1 MPQGVGI
8 EVSDQ
13 LRAELLALQEESDRL
28 DALIAAKSP
37 PRPRPWHK
45 LARRNQ
51 LPPPGD
57 WNIWL
62 FLAGRGFG
70 KTRLAAEWLAEQA
83 ATNPNTE
90 WAIVAPTWRDCR
102 KVCIEGS
109 SGLLKAFLPGEL
121 HSVNAS
127 DLTVRLNNGSRIYGY
142 SADGFERI
150 RGSNLAGAW
159 VDEAAVM
166 GPVEDL
172 FAEALMP
179 ALRIGQNPRVLIT
192 TTPRPI
198 KFLRDLVARGDGSVA
213 VTRGATWDNE
223 ANLSKTAISELKARY
238 EGTRTGRQELEG
250 ELLEDVEGALWNRDQ
265 VDATRVH
272 KLPAMS
278 RIVVAVDPA
287 VTSGEKA
294 DHTGIIVAG
303 RSLDGHF
310 YIIEDCT
317 MKGTPHA
324 CMLAASK
331 AYHRWHA
338 DRMVAEVNN
347 GGDYLQAVLQTVDSN
362 IAYTQVR
369 ATRGKLTR
377 AEPVAA
383 LWEQGRGHIFGY
395 LPTLE
400 DQMCSYTQDSQES
413 PDNLDACI
421 WAATELQIGAS
432 AMVYLSAISRICDI
446 CEMPSAKAAPSC
458 RSCGAEFP
466 PIPASA

>member
-1 MPQGVGI
+1 MPQGLGV
-8 EVSDQ
+8 EVSPE
-13 LRAELLALQEESDRL
+13 LRAELLALQAESERI
-28 DALIAAKSP
+28 DALIAEKSP

-45 LARRNQ
+45 LARPNQ

-83 ATNPNTE
+83 ARHPNTE

-109 SGLLKAFLPGEL
+109 SGLLRAFLPGEL

-127 DLTVRLNNGSRIYGY
+127 DLTVRLNNGSKVYGY
-142 SADGFERI
+142 SADGFERL

-166 GPVEDL
+166 TTVDEL
-172 FAEALMP
+172 FSEALMP
-179 ALRIGQNPRVLIT
+179 ALRIGKNPRVLIT

-198 KFLRDLVARGDGSVA
+198 PFLRKLVARTDGSCA
-213 VTRGATWDNE
+213 VSRGATWDNE
-223 ANLSKTAISELKARY
+223 ANLSRTAISELKTRY
-238 EGTRTGRQELEG
+238 QGTRTGRQELEG
-250 ELLEDVEGALWNRDQ
+250 ELLEDVEGALWNRQQID
-265 VDATRVH
+265 DTRVT

-278 RIVVAVDPA
+278 RIVVAMDPA

-294 DHTGIIVAG
+294 DDTGIIVAG

-310 YIIEDCT
+310 YIMEDLT

-324 CMLAASK
+324 TMRVAVK
-331 AYHRWHA
+331 AYHKWHA
-338 DRMVAEVNN
+338 DRLIAEVNN
-347 GGDYLQAVLQTVDSN
+347 GGDYLQAVLQTVDN
-362 IAYTQVR
+362 TVAYSTVR

-377 AEPVAA
+377 AEPIAA
-383 LWEQGRGHIFGY
+383 LWEQGRGHILGG

-400 DQMCSYTQDSQES
+400 DQMCCYTADSQES

-432 AMVYLSAISRICDI
+432 AMIYLSAISRICDI
-446 CEMPSAKAAPSC
+446 CDMPSAKLAPAC
-458 RSCGAEFP
+458 RSCGHQFP
-466 PIPASA
+466 ALSA

>member
-1 MPQGVGI
+1 MPQGLGV
-8 EVSDQ
+8 EVSPE
-13 LRAELLALQEESDRL
+13 LRREILELKREQERIE
-28 DALIAAKSP
+28 ALIASKSP

-45 LARRNQ
+45 VARPNQ
-51 LPPPGD
+51 IPPPGD
-57 WNIWL
+57 WNICL

-83 ATNPNTE
+83 ARNPNTE

-142 SADGFERI
+142 SADGFERL

-166 GPVEDL
+166 TTVDDL
-172 FAEALMP
+172 FSEALLP
-179 ALRIGQNPRVLIT
+179 ALRIGENPRVVIT

-198 KFLRDLVARGDGSVA
+198 PFLRELVARKDGSCV
-213 VTRGATWDNE
+213 VVRGATWDNA
-223 ANLSKTAISELKARY
+223 ANLSKSAIAELKSRY

-250 ELLEDVEGALWNRDQ
+250 ELLEDVEGALWSREMIDN
-265 VDATRVH
+265 TRVY
-272 KLPAMS
+272 KIPPMS
-278 RIVVAVDPA
+278 RIVVAMDPA

-294 DHTGIIVAG
+294 DDTGIIVAG
-303 RSLDGHF
+303 RSMDGHF
-310 YIIEDCT
+310 YIMEDLT
-317 MKGTPHA
+317 MKGSPHA
-324 CMLAASK
+324 CMQVVVK
-331 AYHRWHA
+331 AYHRWRA
-338 DRMVAEVNN
+338 DRVIAEVNN
-347 GGDYLQAVLQTVDSN
+347 GGDYLKAVLQTVDN
-362 IAYTQVR
+362 NVAYSTVR

-383 LWEQGRGHIFGY
+383 LWEQGRGHIYKGM
-395 LPTLE
+395 PTLE
-400 DQMCSYTQDSQES
+400 DQMCCYTADTQES

-432 AMVYLSAISRICDI
+432 AMIYLSAISRICDE
-446 CEMPSAKAAPSC
+446 CDMPNPKAAPGC
-458 RSCGAEFP
+458 RSCGHEFAP
-466 PIPASA
+466 LSA